1 MKLGVETIHP
11 LALNTL
17 RFALTAMLFL
27 PFAGRITRQ
36 DFYKL
41 IPVSLFFVSGNLIF
55 AYLSL
60 SHITSNSF
68 IMIIQIGQP
77 ITLILAYFLFKER
90 FGLLTSMGI
99 GISFLGLF
107 LVFGAPDILSSPTG
121 AFFAVLATFFWSIG
135 SLAMKRTS
143 HIKPASF
150 LAYAYLMAVPVAML
164 SSFMFEN
171 GQIERVL
178 DADMNVLSFV
188 LAYQVILMGAMTLV
202 WSGLIARN
210 PAQLVTPFLMLQ
222 PIIAVIASY
231 YILDENLNAN
241 ILWGGLITLFGIGII
256 NVRKIQ
262 NFYKMKV
269 TKNKQP

>member
-17 RFALTAMLFL
+17 RFSLTALLFL
-27 PFAGRITRQ
+27 PFAGRITLQ
-36 DFYKL
+36 DLYKL

-68 IMIIQIGQP
+68 IMIIQVGQP
-77 ITLILAYFLFKER
+77 MTLILAYFLFKER

-99 GISFLGLF
+99 GLSFLGLF
-107 LVFGAPDILSSPTG
+107 LVFGAPDILSSPKG
-121 AFFAVLATFFWSIG
+121 AIFAVLATFFWSIG

-143 HIKPASF
+143 NIKPASF
-150 LAYAYLMAVPVAML
+150 LAYAYLIAVPIAAL
-164 SSFMFEN
+164 ASALFEE
-171 GQIERVL
+171 GQIERIL
-178 DADMNVLSFV
+178 NANINILSFV
-188 LAYQVILMGAMTLV
+188 LAYQVIIMGAMTLV
-202 WSGLIARN
+202 WSGLMARN

-222 PIIAVIASY
+222 PIVAVVASY
-231 YILDENLNAN
+231 YILEESLNSN
-241 ILWGGLITLFGIGII
+241 ILWGGIITLIGIGII

-262 NFYKMKV
+262 NFYK
-269 TKNKQP
+269 TKMIKSKQP